1 MKDKFTK
8 ILKLNDFEL
17 SDELINIFYDR
28 INYTKNILN
37 NLINLQTNKD
47 LWIYLIFWF
56 DRKTITDI
64 LSISQMTFY
73 KLDNYFMKNGSKKG
87 ISNKLLNKIEKLRLI
102 IYWFINEVENH
113 EEK

>member
-1 MKDKFTK
+1 MKDKFKK
-8 ILKLNDFEL
+8 ILELNDFKL

-28 INYTKNILN
+28 IDYTKNLLN
-37 NLINLQTNKD
+37 DLINLQTNKD
-47 LWIYLIFWF
+47 VWIYLVFWF

-64 LSISQMTFY
+64 LTISQMTFY

-102 IYWFINEVENH
+102 IYWFINEVEVDH
-113 EEK
+113 EE